1 MTSQDDKRFLLGST
15 IIPIILVA
23 IMWLVKIIET
33 VFDLDFSFLGIKPM
47 SAEGL
52 PGILLFHFIHG
63 DWHHL
68 FANTVP
74 ILVLGSSLYYFY
86 RPIANKILLILIF
99 TTGLI
104 TWCMARS
111 GVHIGASGLVYG
123 LTYFLMLSGF
133 IRRDR
138 KLIIISLIVVF
149 LYGSLVWGLYPKY
162 AIENNIS
169 WEGHLAG
176 FVMGIVLAF
185 YFRKEGPQR
194 EEYIWDSDDDDD
206 DDNDSDD
213 DSDSLSQNLDPDSP
227 SPAPDARPYWDVPE
241 PDKDELTVIYR
252 FRKK

>member
-1 MTSQDDKRFLLGST
+1 
-15 IIPIILVA
+15 
-23 IMWLVKIIET
+23 MWLVKIIET
-33 VFDLDFSFLGIKPM
+33 VFHLDFSFLGIKPVTP
-47 SAEGL
+47 EGL

-63 DWHHL
+63 DWEHL
-68 FANTVP
+68 FANTIP
-74 ILVLGSSLYYFY
+74 MLVLGTSLYYFY

-99 TTGLI
+99 STGLL
-104 TWCMARS
+104 TWCGAR
-111 GVHIGASGLVYG
+111 GGTHIGASGLVYG
-123 LTYFLMLSGF
+123 LTFFLMLSGF

-194 EEYIWDSDDDDD
+194 EEYIWDEDDEE
-206 DDNDSDD
+206 
-213 DSDSLSQNLDPDSP
+213 DPV
-227 SPAPDARPYWDVPE
+227 PAPDSDTRPYWDVPE
-241 PDKDELTVIYR
+241 PDKDELTVVYR
-252 FRKK
+252 FRRK

>member
-1 MTSQDDKRFLLGST
+1 METQDEKRHFTSSV
-15 IIPIILVA
+15 IVPVILVM

-33 VFDLDFSFLGIKPM
+33 VFHLDFGFLGIKPL

-52 PGILLFHFIHG
+52 SGILLFHFIHG
-63 DWHHL
+63 DWEHL

-74 ILVLGSSLYYFY
+74 ILVLGTSLYYFY

-99 TTGLI
+99 STGLL
-104 TWCMARS
+104 TWCGARS

-123 LTYFLMLSGF
+123 LTFFLMLSGF

-194 EEYIWDSDDDDD
+194 EEYIWEDDDDTD
-206 DDNDSDD
+206 DDTDTEN
-213 DSDSLSQNLDPDSP
+213 
-227 SPAPDARPYWDVPE
+227 PYWDVPE

>member
-1 MTSQDDKRFLLGST
+1 METQDEKRLLTSSL
-15 IIPIILVA
+15 IIPTILVA
-23 IMWLVKIIET
+23 IMWLVKIVET
-33 VFDLDFSFLGIKPM
+33 VFDLDFSFLGIKPI

-74 ILVLGSSLYYFY
+74 ILVLGASLYYFY
-86 RPIANKILLILIF
+86 RPIANKILLILMF
-99 TTGLI
+99 STGLI
-104 TWCMARS
+104 TWCMARD

-123 LTYFLMLSGF
+123 LTFFLMLSGF

-194 EEYIWDSDDDDD
+194 EEYIWENED
-206 DDNDSDD
+206 DDNDSDTND
-213 DSDSLSQNLDPDSP
+213 EK
-227 SPAPDARPYWDVPE
+227 PYWDVPE
-241 PDKDELTVIYR
+241 PDKDELTVVYR

>member
-1 MTSQDDKRFLLGST
+1 METQDEKRLLTSSL
-15 IIPIILVA
+15 IIPIILVL
-23 IMWLVKIIET
+23 IMWLVKIVET
-33 VFDLDFSFLGIKPM
+33 VFDLDFSFLGIKPI
-47 SAEGL
+47 SVEGL
-52 PGILLFHFIHG
+52 PGVILFHFIHG
-63 DWHHL
+63 DWEHL

-74 ILVLGSSLYYFY
+74 ILVLGTSLYYFY
-86 RPIANKILLILIF
+86 RPIANKTLLILMF
-99 TTGLI
+99 STGFL
-104 TWCMARS
+104 TWCGARS

-123 LTYFLMLSGF
+123 LTFFLMISGF

-194 EEYIWDSDDDDD
+194 EEYIWEDEDDDTDD
-206 DDNDSDD
+206 DT
-213 DSDSLSQNLDPDSP
+213 DPDTNNEK
-227 SPAPDARPYWDVPE
+227 PYWDVPE
-241 PDKDELTVIYR
+241 PDKDELTVVYR
-252 FRKK
+252 FRRK